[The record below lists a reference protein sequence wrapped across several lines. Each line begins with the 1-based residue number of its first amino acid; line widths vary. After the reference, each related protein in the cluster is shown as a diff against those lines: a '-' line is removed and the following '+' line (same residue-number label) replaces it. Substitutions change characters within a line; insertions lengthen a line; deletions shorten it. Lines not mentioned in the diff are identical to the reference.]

1 MTKVPYC
8 SLIATIL
15 ATCACVSTTLAGV
28 SGATPGIYHFTGSAM
43 NAIPSLTAP
52 SSVASMTGLGDGT
65 ALIITTLGAG
75 EVYYYDGANL
85 QRGSVNLDNF
95 DGASVAAS
103 LEDGTALLTV
113 PAGVNTQVYWFTG
126 STLVRGSVDL
136 DNFDNTITEYHPL
149 GDGTAL
155 VKLDA
160 ANNEQIYWFN
170 QSTLLRGVVNLDNFD
185 GATILTDLDDG
196 TAILGVGVQFYWF
209 NQTTLLRGTVDLDNF
224 DGAIDEIHPLG
235 DGTALMKLN
244 PANSQ
249 QIYWFNQST
258 LLRGVVN
265 LDNFDGATIL
275 SSLRDGTA
283 ILGAGVQYYWFDQT
297 TLQRGGVGLDNF
309 DGAIDEIHP
318 LGAGPVEAFSIA
330 TNFTADG
337 VAANVVLNW
346 ESSPGHVYT
355 VSSSSDLAA
364 GAFTNLATA
373 LPATPPLN
381 TFTDTVIQA
390 DAFYQVEQRGIGT
403 ALTKLNPANS
413 GQIYWFNQDNM
424 IRGGVNLDNFDG
436 ATILAGLQDG
446 TAILQLGAEYYYFD
460 QATLLRGTVGLDP
473 FDNQVTEIVP
483 LGDGTALMRV
493 E

>member
-160 ANNEQIYWFN
+160 ANNE
-170 QSTLLRGVVNLDNFD
+170 
-185 GATILTDLDDG
+185 
-196 TAILGVGVQFYWF
+196 
-209 NQTTLLRGTVDLDNF
+209 
-224 DGAIDEIHPLG
+224 
-235 DGTALMKLN
+235 
-244 PANSQ
+244 